1 MTLVDSLGRMLLQRS
16 ADPRALGSMFAM
28 VEIVGGVGLLVG
40 SGLVQVLIAVGD
52 VHLALY
58 GLAGL
63 LAALL
68 LGTGRAVLR
77 ADAGADVPV
86 VEMSLLRRLPMFAP
100 LSPIP
105 LEAVARSASH
115 VPVAA
120 GETVVRQGDPGDRFY
135 AVVQG
140 DFDIVMS
147 GEHIRVASRGD
158 FFGEVALL
166 ADVARTATVT
176 ARGQGELVAVDRV
189 PFLVAVT
196 GSDTSRAAAWGL
208 VRSLRLDTE
217 LPSAPVDE
225 EA

>member
-1 MTLVDSLGRMLLQRS
+1 M
-16 ADPRALGSMFAM
+16 
-28 VEIVGGVGLLVG
+28 
-40 SGLVQVLIAVGD
+40 LIAVGD

-58 GLAGL
+58 GVAGL
-63 LAALL
+63 LAFLL
-68 LGTGRAVLR
+68 LCTGRAVLR

-105 LEAVARSASH
+105 LEAVARSADH
-115 VPVAA
+115 VQVGA

-135 AVVQG
+135 AVVHG

-166 ADVARTATVT
+166 ADVVRTATVT
-176 ARGQGELVAVDRV
+176 ARGDGELVAVDRV

-196 GSDTSRAAAWGL
+196 GSDTSRAAAWGV
-208 VRSLRLDTE
+208 VRSLRLDTK
-217 LPSAPVDE
+217 LPAAPVDE
-225 EA
+225 GA